1 MEVKEVQKAVEVE
14 RNMVMLNVEV
24 AEKRKDQEKEI
35 NELVGMISVML
46 KLSVIIANGGNN
58 LSEYQNKCRFKLRY
72 KV

>member
-46 KLSVIIANGGNN
+46 KL
-58 LSEYQNKCRFKLRY
+58 
-72 KV
+72 